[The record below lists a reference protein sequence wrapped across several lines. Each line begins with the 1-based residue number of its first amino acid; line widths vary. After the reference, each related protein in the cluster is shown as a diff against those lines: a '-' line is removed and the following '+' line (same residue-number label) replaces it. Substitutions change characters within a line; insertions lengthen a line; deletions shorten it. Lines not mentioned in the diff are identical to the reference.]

1 MASALVSSSEV
12 EGTVSTELS
21 CCLCQLLLKLIVEY
35 LPNLCVYEGVVCFCY
50 FFIEVFRGYNICVLK
65 VFFQNK
71 D

>member
-12 EGTVSTELS
+12 EGTVGMELS
-21 CCLCQLLLKLIVEY
+21 CCLCRLLLKLIVEY

-50 FFIEVFRGYNICVLK
+50 FLTEVFRGYNICVLK